1 MGVRQARRLGE
12 LEAALRGDVS
22 NQEAAARLGISR
34 RQFVRLKKRFRKLG
48 AKALIHGNHG
58 RPSGRRVTLE
68 LRQQVV
74 DLLEREVTLN
84 DCHVRDLL
92 EEAGVSV
99 SADTV
104 RRIRGELGRPPKQR
118 RRSPRYLR
126 RRERSARE
134 GTMVLVDG
142 SPHAWLGT
150 EQPIL
155 TLVGMIEDATG
166 KILALTFRPAE
177 DLHGYAH
184 VLASVVREY
193 GVPDIVYGDGTSIA
207 VRNDPYWT
215 LEEELAGEQAPSHF
229 GQMLR
234 DLDTRYI
241 RARSPEAKG
250 RIERLWR
257 TLQDRLTS
265 ELAMRGIPE
274 RDAAEAFLPDFIA
287 RHNRRFAVPPSEAT
301 AAWRRPPREV
311 ERIFSCRYRRT
322 VQRDHTIQFYGE
334 RLSIPPGSPRRVLAG
349 CEVEVRELLDGR
361 RLVLREGRVLLEE
374 PAPAGTFFLVPRVT
388 QRRRRKATPEPV
400 RPRPRPEPSI
410 AEPRPAQNNRAIVRP
425 PQNHPWKKRPF
436 KRQPP
441 APGAGAGG

>member
-1 MGVRQARRLGE
+1 MREMRRDSFDPDARPWARWGWEATFGLPLGTMSGGNVAAAPARRKTRPGGCRTAINLFPPNAAMKVSPPMELLMGVRQARRLGE

-22 NQEAAARLGISR
+22 NREAAARLGISR
-34 RQFVRLKKRFRKLG
+34 RQFVRLKKRFRLLG
-48 AKALIHGNHG
+48 ARSLIHGNHG

-68 LRQQVV
+68 VRQQVL

-92 EEAGVSV
+92 EEAGVNV

-104 RRIRGELGRPPKQR
+104 RRIRGELGRPAKQR

-142 SPHAWLGT
+142 SPHAWLGAT
-150 EQPIL
+150 HPIL

-166 KILALTFRPAE
+166 KILALTFRPEE
-177 DLHGYAH
+177 DLHGYAQ

-215 LEEELAGEQAPSHF
+215 MEEELAGEQAPSHF

-234 DLDTRYI
+234 DLETRYI

-250 RIERLWR
+250 RIERMWR

-265 ELAMRGIPE
+265 ELAMQGITE
-274 RDAAEAFLPDFIA
+274 REDGEAFLPDFIA
-287 RHNRRFAVPPSEAT
+287 RHNRRFAVA
-301 AAWRRPPREV
+301 
-311 ERIFSCRYRRT
+311 
-322 VQRDHTIQFYGE
+322 
-334 RLSIPPGSPRRVLAG
+334 
-349 CEVEVRELLDGR
+349 
-361 RLVLREGRVLLEE
+361 
-374 PAPAGTFFLVPRVT
+374 
-388 QRRRRKATPEPV
+388 
-400 RPRPRPEPSI
+400 
-410 AEPRPAQNNRAIVRP
+410 RAR
-425 PQNHPWKKRPF
+425 
-436 KRQPP
+436 
-441 APGAGAGG
+441 